1 MDLTQYSVELEIQE
15 LVLVG
20 IPTHQQ
26 DELQQAIVGELQTL
40 ITQRGIPKAL
50 TQATQVPQ
58 PDGGSISLASDT
70 TDLSRAIAQA
80 IYRGLGG

>member
-1 MDLTQYSVELEIQE
+1 MDLTQCTIELEIQE

-26 DELQQAIVGELQTL
+26 DALQQAIVSELHTL
-40 ITQRGIPKAL
+40 ITQRGIPEAL
-50 TQATQVPQ
+50 THATLVPQ
-58 PDGGSISLASDT
+58 TDGGHITLSHDLP
-70 TDLSRAIAQA
+70 DLSRAIAQA